1 MGAQQPF
8 IYDGA
13 VARSSGQYPEKEFDP
28 KAVTR
33 ASWEPKP
40 KKPKPQGPLVTFN
53 RHPDAHAVPP
63 GRHMNFRPMSGTSK
77 WWIKFTRRVQ
87 LVFRCFELVGGLGL
101 VALMILISEVEPKL
115 AWVMRIVPGVVAVS
129 CIYSIYHHAR
139 PARARPPASAAAYQ
153 CFSAVHDLATAGLYG
168 FGAALVHNQGR
179 DWTTLLGNKD
189 LAVFFVRA
197 EYYTLIAAGGLHL
210 VSLAISTYL
219 GLIFRRI
226 ARMPPDMN
234 PLEDHLTRRAH
245 KRNKSSVATT
255 ATWETESTKRLSTPL
270 EDRRRSGAPY
280 EDVPSSRPP
289 SVPFMHTRAGSR
301 DSFGS
306 SHRDSRSDLPSRQYQ
321 IVPGNSSP
329 PKRNSAPASA
339 SDAAAKKKRM
349 SAPLPA
355 LPRGGYAE
363 LSLHQGYS
371 SRPNSVAG
379 PQGLTDN
386 SDNGGKNSG
395 SASPVRA
402 PRFMETWYA
411 SESLVNRTQQRQR
424 AAERTAKEDR
434 SRAYEALAQPYDDD
448 DDNDSDRENDMMRP
462 DHGYEFRSDDSDNDS
477 GDEFC
482 GDYSMAGRKTSLHPN
497 PLRLHPPR
505 TAALSQVSENA
516 AGSASGSRDIA
527 DEQRL
532 AVPKSGG
539 GGANGRRDPSFQGGE
554 EALFHA
560 RPYGDLRPAT
570 PPVMVGSPR
579 QVSSGT
585 DYHKGYGAGRGY
597 RRNVSGRA
605 AEEGMAGPA
614 TTQGGYSSTLLKGF
628 MASMPA

>member
-1 MGAQQPF
+1 MGPQPPF

-13 VARSSGQYPEKEFDP
+13 TARSSSQYPEKEFDP

-40 KKPKPQGPLVTFN
+40 KKPKQEGPLVAFN
-53 RHPDAHAVPP
+53 RHPDAQAVPP
-63 GRHMNFRPMSGTSK
+63 GRSMNFRPMSGTSK
-77 WWIKFTRRVQ
+77 WWIKFTRHVQ
-87 LVFRCFELVGGLGL
+87 LALRCLELVGGLGL

-115 AWVMRIVPGVVAVS
+115 AWVMRIIPGVVAVS

-139 PARARPPASAAAYQ
+139 PARVRPPASAAAYQ
-153 CFSAVHDLATAGLYG
+153 CFSAVHDLATAALYG
-168 FGAALVHNQGR
+168 FGAALVHNQGG

-189 LAVFFVRA
+189 LAEFLVRT
-197 EYYTLIAAGGLHL
+197 EYYALIVAGGLHV

-219 GLIFRRI
+219 GLMFRRI

-280 EDVPSSRPP
+280 EDVCSSRPP
-289 SVPFMHTRAGSR
+289 SIPFMHTRTGSR

-306 SHRDSRSDLPSRQYQ
+306 SHPDSRSGLPSRQYQ

-339 SDAAAKKKRM
+339 SDAAAKKKHM
-349 SAPLPA
+349 SAPLPP
-355 LPRGGYAE
+355 LPRGSYAE
-363 LSLHQGYS
+363 LPLHEGYS

-379 PQGLTDN
+379 PQGLTGNIDN
-386 SDNGGKNSG
+386 SGKNSG

-424 AAERTAKEDR
+424 AAERTKEEDKG
-434 SRAYEALAQPYDDD
+434 RAYEALAQPYDDG
-448 DDNDSDRENDMMRP
+448 DDNDSDRENVMMRP
-462 DHGYEFRSDDSDNDS
+462 DRRYEFQSDDSDSDS
-477 GDEFC
+477 GDELR
-482 GDYSMAGRKTSLHPN
+482 GDYAMVGRKTSLHPN

-505 TAALSQVSENA
+505 TAALSQVSENVA
-516 AGSASGSRDIA
+516 RSASGSRDIA

-539 GGANGRRDPSFQGGE
+539 GGANGRRDASFQGGE
-554 EALFHA
+554 EALFYA

-585 DYHKGYGAGRGY
+585 DYHNGYGAGRGY

-614 TTQGGYSSTLLKGF
+614 TAQGGYSGTLLKGL
-628 MASMPA
+628 MASMPT

>member
-13 VARSSGQYPEKEFDP
+13 ATRSSGQYPEKEFDP

-40 KKPKPQGPLVTFN
+40 KKPKREGPFITFN
-53 RHPDAHAVPP
+53 RHPDAHAIPP
-63 GRHMNFRPMSGTSK
+63 GRSMDFRPMSGTSK

-87 LVFRCFELVGGLGL
+87 LGLRCLELVGGLGL
-101 VALMILISEVEPKL
+101 VALMILISEVEPRL

-139 PARARPPASAAAYQ
+139 PARVRPPASAAAYQ

-168 FGAALVHNQGR
+168 LGAALVHSQGGG
-179 DWTTLLGNKD
+179 WTTLLGNKD

-197 EYYTLIAAGGLHL
+197 EYYTLIVAGGLHV
-210 VSLAISTYL
+210 VSLAVSTYL
-219 GLIFRRI
+219 GLMFRRI

-234 PLEDHLTRRAH
+234 PLEDNLTRRAH

-280 EDVPSSRPP
+280 EEVSSRPP
-289 SVPFMHTRAGSR
+289 SIPFMHTREGSR

-321 IVPGNSSP
+321 IVPGSSSP
-329 PKRNSAPASA
+329 PKRNSAPPSA
-339 SDAAAKKKRM
+339 PDAAAKKKHM
-349 SAPLPA
+349 SAPLPP

-363 LSLHQGYS
+363 LPLHKGYS

-379 PQGLTDN
+379 PQGPTGSGDN
-386 SDNGGKNSG
+386 SGKNSG

-424 AAERTAKEDR
+424 AAAERAAEEDR
-434 SRAYEALAQPYDDD
+434 GRAYEALAQPYGDGDGS
-448 DDNDSDRENDMMRP
+448 DSDRENDMMHP
-462 DHGYEFRSDDSDNDS
+462 DRRYEFHSDDSDNDS
-477 GDEFC
+477 GDEFR
-482 GDYSMAGRKTSLHPN
+482 GDYAMVGRKTSLHPN

-505 TAALSQVSENA
+505 TAALSQA
-516 AGSASGSRDIA
+516 DGDAASGSRDIA

-532 AVPKSGG
+532 AVPKAGG

-554 EALFHA
+554 EALFYA
-560 RPYGDLRPAT
+560 RPYGDLRSAT

-585 DYHKGYGAGRGY
+585 DYHNGHGAGRGY

-614 TTQGGYSSTLLKGF
+614 TAQGGYSGTLLKGL
-628 MASMPA
+628 MTSMPA